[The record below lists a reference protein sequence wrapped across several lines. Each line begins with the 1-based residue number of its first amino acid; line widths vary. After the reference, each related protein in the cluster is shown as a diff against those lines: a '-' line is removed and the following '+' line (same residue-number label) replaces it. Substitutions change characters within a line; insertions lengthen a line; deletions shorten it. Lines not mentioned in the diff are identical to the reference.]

1 MRLQSQNEIIQ
12 IAQADVWE
20 YLGITSATR
29 GSLYIRSEYKSMYER
44 LCNSHK
50 WLDPLDIDPPYI
62 PGVIVTGQPGI
73 GKSYFSVYALLQRMA
88 DEQPVVF
95 FTRRGWAVY
104 VDDSGIRRTS
114 ISSIDAPVDFPLVSY
129 APPASRIWA
138 LIDAPVAKGPI
149 PDAIIASSMF
159 YVLCASPERS
169 TYTHLLKQSA
179 REFYMDPWTDQEL
192 FAMFTLTARPSD
204 HRPSLEW
211 VRDMRSEFG
220 PCPRD
225 LVLAA
230 RDRERVKRD
239 ITRAITS
246 SSMKLLFNLPEDATT
261 PLDVASD
268 ELILVRRDRGL
279 DPAVLESDI
288 PVVTFKSAWIFEGVR
303 AKYLKGL
310 EVQDAERLYRHCRFG
325 LIQTTVLAPIVFEGL
340 ALKLLCTTPTSGQ
353 DRFRGYARMF
363 PTTTQYKK
371 SPHRFE
377 FRNRFHGSTLAV
389 DEDRAVQLIADATLQ
404 SNASSLYAGR
414 CPGIPARMNLHTYSD
429 THTMELTAGKCFI
442 PAAPSNALFDA
453 YFVAVTPQSATLWI
467 VHVAVSRAHTG
478 TIIPEF
484 GTVKEVVAKA
494 KKSYGTVKVK
504 YLLIAPFRE
513 ALSVQWNMAAE
524 LAEVPVLVDSEVFV
538 QFIAA
543 FPQFSVE
550 EVLGRASC

>member
-268 ELILVRRDRGL
+268 ELILRVDLRRSEGQ
-279 DPAVLESDI
+279 VLEG
-288 PVVTFKSAWIFEGVR
+288 A
-303 AKYLKGL
+303 
-310 EVQDAERLYRHCRFG
+310 
-325 LIQTTVLAPIVFEGL
+325 
-340 ALKLLCTTPTSGQ
+340 
-353 DRFRGYARMF
+353 RGA
-363 PTTTQYKK
+363 
-371 SPHRFE
+371 
-377 FRNRFHGSTLAV
+377 GCG
-389 DEDRAVQLIADATLQ
+389 ATL
-404 SNASSLYAGR
+404 
-414 CPGIPARMNLHTYSD
+414 PALQVRTYSD
-429 THTMELTAGKCFI
+429 DGARPHRLRG
-442 PAAPSNALFDA
+442 PGSQAALHHPYFWTGPLPWLRAYVPHHYPVQEVSPSL
-453 YFVAVTPQSATLWI
+453 
-467 VHVAVSRAHTG
+467 R
-478 TIIPEF
+478 IPE
-484 GTVKEVVAKA
+484 
-494 KKSYGTVKVK
+494 
-504 YLLIAPFRE
+504 PFPR
-513 ALSVQWNMAAE
+513 LHS
-524 LAEVPVLVDSEVFV
+524 S
-538 QFIAA
+538 
-543 FPQFSVE
+543 S
-550 EVLGRASC
+550 